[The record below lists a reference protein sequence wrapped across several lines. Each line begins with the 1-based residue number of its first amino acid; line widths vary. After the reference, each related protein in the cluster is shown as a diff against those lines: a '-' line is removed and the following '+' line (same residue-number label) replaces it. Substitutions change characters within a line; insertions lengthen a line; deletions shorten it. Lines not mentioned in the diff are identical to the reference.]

1 MKTKKPVEEL
11 LIEQKE
17 KLKTLEEKRE
27 ALDLQIKKTKQ
38 NILTL
43 EHTINKK
50 KTDELTNLISSK
62 GLSLDDVIKAVSE
75 GNLSELQNKLSENL

>member
-1 MKTKKPVEEL
+1 MKKPVEEL

-17 KLKTLEEKRE
+17 KLKALEQKRE
-27 ALDLQIKKTKQ
+27 TLDSQIKKTKQ